1 MGLMFTTQT
10 ARVSI
15 EIEMQGGLLTLV
27 LVPPVSTKHPQS
39 RCGRLDW
46 MRHQVV
52 AETPERCPYSV
63 TSIVIIFFK
72 PQSSNPPPLSAGLGP
87 SVPIPDLAVICS
99 SLIGVSRH
107 DRRPTHL
114 WLDGAGS
121 TAACRARLLYE
132 ALV

>member
-63 TSIVIIFFK
+63 TSIVIIF
-72 PQSSNPPPLSAGLGP
+72 SSLRARTPLPLGGAGA
-87 SVPIPDLAVICS
+87 VRTHPDFAVICS